1 MFLSNYLSYSD
12 SLYSVITIVKTERNK
27 KNQLFEKC
35 SVEKDIIIFDNQ
47 YYTNQFLGVLKDDFN
62 LLVAISIIL
71 VFSIL
76 LLFFGRIEIAVISF
90 FPILLSW
97 LWTIGIM
104 GLFGIEFNI
113 FNIIISTLIMGL
125 GVDYSIFITSGLI
138 NNHKTGN
145 HELTPYKLSVLL
157 SALTT
162 ILCLGVLIFAKHP
175 ALLSIAVVSISG
187 ILSVLIITY
196 TVLPL
201 LFSFIVNNKGKKRK
215 EPVTMLNFTISV
227 FSLFLFILG
236 TILATILLPLIII
249 LPAKKPFKKRI
260 VHNIT
265 CITSRIIV
273 YVNFT
278 IKKKYINKHK
288 LDFSKPVIFISNY
301 QSHLDLVLLLLMNP
315 RIIMLTNK
323 WVWDSP
329 FFGFIVRY
337 IGFYPTFK
345 GLDYGIDKIAQKVKE
360 GYSVLIFPE
369 GTRTTDGR
377 IGRFHQG
384 AFYLADKLNLEIQPI
399 IIHGAMQSLAKE
411 EFFLKSAVI
420 TLTIFDRIKPKT
432 NSIEIEETYRH
443 QAKAMRQFFSAEFDK
458 IRSET
463 ETPSFYKRLLI
474 SQYIYK
480 GPVLEWYM
488 RIKLRLENYYTDFH
502 KILPAEGNIIDI
514 GCGYGFM
521 SYMLHLLS
529 DKRIITGI
537 DYDEQKISV
546 AKNCQIKSDK
556 INFIYSDIFEY
567 EFGNQDAFI
576 MSDVLH
582 YFNEEK
588 QKMLI
593 IKCINNLNPGGIILI
608 RDADTNLKKRHLGT
622 RYTEFFS
629 TNSGFNKMGEGK
641 LTFTSSEMIKD
652 IVKNSDLDLQII
664 DNTKFTSNIIY
675 IITKNDLQTE

>member
-1 MFLSNYLSYSD
+1 M
-12 SLYSVITIVKTERNK
+12 E
-27 KNQLFEKC
+27 QC
-35 SVEKDIIIFDNQ
+35 
-47 YYTNQFLGVLKDDFN
+47 N
-62 LLVAISIIL
+62 LL
-71 VFSIL
+71 
-76 LLFFGRIEIAVISF
+76 
-90 FPILLSW
+90 
-97 LWTIGIM
+97 
-104 GLFGIEFNI
+104 
-113 FNIIISTLIMGL
+113 
-125 GVDYSIFITSGLI
+125 
-138 NNHKTGN
+138 
-145 HELTPYKLSVLL
+145 
-157 SALTT
+157 
-162 ILCLGVLIFAKHP
+162 
-175 ALLSIAVVSISG
+175 
-187 ILSVLIITY
+187 
-196 TVLPL
+196 
-201 LFSFIVNNKGKKRK
+201 
-215 EPVTMLNFTISV
+215 
-227 FSLFLFILG
+227 
-236 TILATILLPLIII
+236 
-249 LPAKKPFKKRI
+249 
-260 VHNIT
+260 
-265 CITSRIIV
+265 
-273 YVNFT
+273 
-278 IKKKYINKHK
+278 
-288 LDFSKPVIFISNY
+288 
-301 QSHLDLVLLLLMNP
+301 Q
-315 RIIMLTNK
+315 
-323 WVWDSP
+323 
-329 FFGFIVRY
+329 
-337 IGFYPTFK
+337 
-345 GLDYGIDKIAQKVKE
+345 
-360 GYSVLIFPE
+360 
-369 GTRTTDGR
+369 
-377 IGRFHQG
+377 
-384 AFYLADKLNLEIQPI
+384 
-399 IIHGAMQSLAKE
+399 
-411 EFFLKSAVI
+411 